1 MRDETKYFL
10 EEYKEQ
16 KMWEERWKA
25 NHLDFHTYFKES
37 GKTEPTKILISRYK
51 YNHNNRCNDLHEK
64 YIKKQDYEKIWK
76 NKAHKDYPG
85 RFTAEIEAHC
95 WNETEDS
102 VWSDKE

>member
-37 GKTEPTKILISRYK
+37 G
-51 YNHNNRCNDLHEK
+51 D
-64 YIKKQDYEKIWK
+64 
-76 NKAHKDYPG
+76 
-85 RFTAEIEAHC
+85 
-95 WNETEDS
+95 
-102 VWSDKE
+102 